1 MAKLYNR
8 EGFGYRKNPRI
19 LISSFNRFEMLR
31 EVKAAFDPTTTLY
44 IVSESM
50 VADHSDLIV
59 VTVDSLS
66 DLEFVGTVLESEELC
81 IEKFGTRIDTIV
93 FDTLTG
99 LQDMAIK
106 IRAAQEHKEVPSFD
120 EWSWLSK
127 ATATVLSNFAKLD
140 KTIIYLGVASPP
152 SQEGAIV
159 KPGCLGS
166 FSNNIGSEVELS
178 TMFSVYYDFT
188 GERHANFSVRPSPN
202 TPWVSEQIPVFGQ
215 FHVLD
220 SEAFSRYVQTYR
232 EKVAE
237 LEQLQVSPETDVVE
251 VVEEAVEPQTT
262 HMLSGMSSDDNIK
275 SALGL

>member
-8 EGFGYRKNPRI
+8 EGFKYRKNPRI

-31 EVKAAFDPTTTLY
+31 ETKAAFDPTTTLY

-99 LQDMAIK
+99 LQDLAIK
-106 IRAAQEHKEVPSFD
+106 IRTAQEHKEVPSFD

-140 KTIIYLGVASPP
+140 KTIIYLGVASQP
-152 SQEGAIV
+152 SPEGAIV

-178 TMFSVYYDFT
+178 TMYSVYYDFT
-188 GERHANFSVRPSPN
+188 GERHSNFSVKPSPN
-202 TPWVSEQIPVFGQ
+202 TPWVSEQIPVFGK

-237 LEQLQVSPETDVVE
+237 LERSQVSPETDVVE
-251 VVEEAVEPQTT
+251 VLEEAVEPQRT
-262 HMLSGMSSDDNIK
+262 HILSGMSSDDDVK

>member
-1 MAKLYNR
+1 MTRLYNR

-31 EVKAAFDPTTTLY
+31 EVKAAFDPATTLY
-44 IVSESM
+44 IVSGSM
-50 VADHSDLIV
+50 VADHSNLIV
-59 VTVDSLS
+59 VTVDSLG

-81 IEKFGTRIDTIV
+81 IEKFGTRIDTVV

-99 LQDMAIK
+99 LQDMAIR
-106 IRAAQEHKEVPSFD
+106 IRTTQEHREVPSFD
-120 EWSWLSK
+120 DWSWLTR

-140 KTIIYLGVASPP
+140 STIVYLGVASQP
-152 SQEGAIV
+152 SQDGAIV

-188 GERHANFSVRPSPN
+188 GQRNANFSVKPSPS
-202 TPWVSEQIPVFGQ
+202 TPWVSEQIPVFD
-215 FHVLD
+215 HSCVLD

-237 LEQLQVSPETDVVE
+237 LEQSLSSPETDVVE
-251 VVEEAVEPQTT
+251 MVEESIEPQRARI
-262 HMLSGMSSDDNIK
+262 LPGMSSDDNIK